1 MLEAALTARRRK
13 VDFVCLWN
21 GEGGDGPG
29 GARHMMEEVRKQGAG
44 RIWLDTKKLW
54 G

>member
-1 MLEAALTARRRK
+1 MLEAASRFGAERL
-13 VDFVCLWN
+13 DFLCLWN

-29 GARHMMEEVRKQGAG
+29 GTRHMMEEVHNMGG
-44 RIWLDTKKLW
+44 RTIWLDTKKLW

>member
-1 MLEAALTARRRK
+1 MRFGAEK

-29 GARHMMEEVRKQGAG
+29 GTKHMMEEVRNHGG
-44 RIWLDTKKLW
+44 RTVWLDTTKLW
-54 G
+54 SESA